1 MRITDVPTE
10 ALLAQPTHVPQK
22 TVYDWD
28 ALLKTLKAQG
38 FAVIETDE
46 IRRAPSGAEVAV
58 IVKSFSDHLRQMKKI
73 HLRTKRISKTRWY
86 CTIQGETDVSNHQ
99 HA

>member
-1 MRITDVPTE
+1 MRITDIPTE
-10 ALLAQPTHVPQK
+10 ALTAQPTHVPKK

-28 ALLKTLKAQG
+28 SLIKTMKAQG
-38 FAVIETDE
+38 YVIIETE
-46 IRRAPSGAEVAV
+46 EVRRMTHGGEEAV
-58 IVKSFSDHLRQMKKI
+58 IVKMFNSHLRTKK
-73 HLRTKRISKTRWY
+73 LRLGTKRISKTRWY

>member
-1 MRITDVPTE
+1 MRVTDIPTE
-10 ALLAQPTHVPQK
+10 ALSAQPTHVPQR

-28 ALLKTLKAQG
+28 GLLKTMQAQG
-38 FAVIETDE
+38 YAVIETDE
-46 IRRAPSGAEVAV
+46 IRRMPSGGEVAV
-58 IVKSFSDHLRQMKKI
+58 IVKSFSDHLRQIKKLR
-73 HLRTKRISKTRWY
+73 LRTKRISKTRWY